1 MSFEIRTRK
10 NTQRGFLVLWV
21 VAKLGDAPPRHPES
35 QISDLEVWDTG
46 DVADRVLMSVKD
58 VYLRCRSI
66 PDTNRD
72 VSGNSD
78 L

>member
-1 MSFEIRTRK
+1 MAPCQ
-10 NTQRGFLVLWV
+10 NDNVVVLWV
-21 VAKLGDAPPRHPES
+21 VAKLGAAPPRHPES

-46 DVADRVLMSVKD
+46 DVADSVLMSVRD
-58 VYLRCRSI
+58 VYLPCSII

-72 VSGNSD
+72 LSSIPD